1 MEIKILD
8 IDLKDIGRKLLSLNA
23 KKVFDEVRT
32 ISYFQNIQDNK
43 EPFLKL
49 TEEGDKLKLSSKV
62 KELDTEIKLFVS
74 RKAECL
80 KLLSTLGYFPISKVE
95 ARRTSYELGSID
107 LDIDEFPGIPPF
119 LEIDMGNNPPITQ
132 EKLIAQLGIEKN
144 KRGDM
149 STPEIVNSYGKPYFE
164 MYMIAE

>member
-1 MEIKILD
+1 MEIKVLD
-8 IDLKDIGRKLLSLNA
+8 IDPKDIDRKLLSLNA

-32 ISYFQNIQDNK
+32 ITYFQNKQDNK

-62 KELDTEIKLFVS
+62 KELDPEIKLFVS

-80 KLLSTLGYFPISKVE
+80 KLLATLKYLPISRVK
-95 ARRTSYELGSID
+95 ARRISYELGSID

-119 LEIDMGNNPPITQ
+119 LEIDMGANPPITQ
-132 EKLIAQLGIEKN
+132 EKLIVQLGVEKK
-144 KRGDM
+144 KREDM
-149 STPEIVNSYGKPYFE
+149 TTPEIVNSYGKLYFE
-164 MYMIAE
+164 MYKISD